1 MEKGGKREV
10 IWVEA
15 GLLWLPMI
23 TAGLLYGVLMLLRE
37 KNFSGRVLLRRFREF
52 SGLLKGKRH
61 VASWYQSTLQRLEKQ
76 GAAFHYG
83 KWINPLRYLVLRIAL
98 GTMGAA
104 VLVPVSP
111 FWGMV
116 AAVGLFFLPGGLL
129 TYLNSKD
136 NEQLLPELKLVYHAL
151 EIQIRA
157 GVYVTDALTE
167 CYGSVRHRRLR
178 EALLQLAGSIVVKAD
193 VFAALERFQGSF
205 DNRYVDSLCLIL
217 LQALESGQALELL
230 KDIGEQIKD
239 MEQTVLERK
248 KNALDRSVTF
258 YQLGVLAA
266 VLGVSLYGCV
276 THMLRSAAGF

>member
-1 MEKGGKREV
+1 M

-37 KNFSGRVLLRRFREF
+37 KNFSERFLLRRFREF
-52 SGLLKGKRH
+52 SGLLKGERH

-76 GAAFHYG
+76 GAVFHYG

-104 VLVPVSP
+104 VLVPLSV
-111 FWGMV
+111 FWGM
-116 AAVGLFFLPGGLL
+116 AAAMGLFFLPGGLL

-193 VFAALERFQGSF
+193 VFTALERFQGSF

>member
-1 MEKGGKREV
+1 MA
-10 IWVEA
+10 WMEA
-15 GLLWLPMI
+15 GLRWLPII
-23 TAGLLYGVLMLLRE
+23 TAGLLYGLLLMLRE
-37 KNFSGRVLLRRFREF
+37 KNFSERLLLRRFREF
-52 SGLLKGKRH
+52 SGFLKRERH
-61 VASWYQSTLQRLEKQ
+61 VESWYQSTLQQLEKR

-83 KWINPLRYLVLRIAL
+83 RWINPLRYLVLRIVL
-98 GTMGAA
+98 GAMGAA
-104 VLVPVSP
+104 VFLPVSF
-111 FWGMV
+111 FWGTITS
-116 AAVGLFFLPGGLL
+116 VGLFLLPDGLL
-129 TYLNSKD
+129 TYLNSRD
-136 NEQLLPELKLVYHAL
+136 NEKLLPELKLVYHAL

-167 CYGSVRHRRLR
+167 CYGSVRDRRLR

-193 VFAALERFQGSF
+193 VFTALERLQGSF

-230 KDIGEQIKD
+230 RDIGEQIKD
-239 MEQTVLERK
+239 MEQTVLVRK